1 MRMAPTFSEVEYLVP
16 TWWNCLQRIGKGS
29 LVGGGVV
36 LGAGF
41 EVSNDTYHFQ
51 FLTLCRHHICGSHI
65 CKLSITAPV
74 PWLMSC
80 SQPWRSWTLTVGNCK
95 PQIYSFFSKLPW
107 SWCLITAMEM
117 WLRQAF
123 WLRVPGGYS
132 PPWEDMAAGPEGM
145 VSGTGGWLVLLH
157 S

>member
-1 MRMAPTFSEVEYLVP
+1 MRMAPTFSEFEYLVP

-36 LGAGF
+36 LGEGVVLGAGF
-41 EVSNDTYHFQ
+41 EVSNNASVY
-51 FLTLCRHHICGSHI
+51 LHHICGSHI
-65 CKLSITAPV
+65 CKLSTTAPV
-74 PWLMSC
+74 PWLMPC
-80 SQPWRSWTLTVGNCK
+80 SLPWWSWTLTVGNCK

-117 WLRQAF
+117 WLRQTI

-132 PPWEDMAAGPEGM
+132 PPWEDMAAEGM
-145 VSGTGGWLVLLH
+145 LSGAGGWLTLLH